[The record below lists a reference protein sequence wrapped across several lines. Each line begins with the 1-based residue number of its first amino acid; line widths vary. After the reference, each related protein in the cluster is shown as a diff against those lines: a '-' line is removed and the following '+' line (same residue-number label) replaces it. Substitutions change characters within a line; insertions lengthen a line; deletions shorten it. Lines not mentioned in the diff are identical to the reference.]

1 MFRQLT
7 LLVAVPLS
15 LTAQTP
21 QQTPQG
27 QQMGDTTMHPISLAE
42 AIRLASDRNVSNI
55 IASNS
60 VRSATN
66 SVRSARAQL
75 IPQVTASAGQSK
87 SYGDRVGQSN
97 QIVSFV
103 PAWSYNTGVQSSMTI
118 FDAGKMFA
126 DIKTA
131 NANVIAAE
139 AGVVNTEFSVS
150 LQVKLAYNLILAN
163 KESEAAAQA
172 QLEAANVQ
180 LQTSIAKV
188 NAGAANVSDSLRG
201 IVQVG
206 TAQLAL
212 LTAQNASRTAAAAL
226 TRLVGTPYF
235 VTAQLQD
242 TVERPPQ
249 AIDSAQVLQ
258 LALDGPGIRQEQATI
273 VANEAAIRS
282 ARTAYLPTVTAGFNF
297 GGSGTSAIY
306 GFNSNPFPYTRT
318 INVSLNYPLF
328 NRFTRENN
336 IAVGADQ
343 PREHAGHAQGRPAGR
358 AAEHLTAIATMR
370 NAEETMRVQQINVE
384 ASQEDLRVQQQRYNL
399 GASVLLD
406 VLNSQLE
413 LVDGAAATDP
423 GTTQLPQRAGA
434 DRVLHRPRPPVTRQQ
449 PSTSMGWAEAESPRP
464 RF

>member
-21 QQTPQG
+21 QQTPQT
-27 QQMGDTTMHPISLAE
+27 QQMGDTSMHSISLAE
-42 AIRLASDRNVSNI
+42 AIRLANDRNVSNI
-55 IASNS
+55 IASNT
-60 VRSATN
+60 VRSAN
-66 SVRSARAQL
+66 YSVRSARAAL
-75 IPQVTASAGQSK
+75 IPQVLASAGQTK

-103 PAWSYNTGVQSSMTI
+103 PAWSYNTGIQSSMTI

-242 TVERPPQ
+242 TIERPPQ

-258 LALDGPGIRQEQATI
+258 FALDGPGIRQEQATI

-282 ARTAYLPTVTAGFNF
+282 AKTAYLPTVTAGFNL

-336 IAVGADQ
+336 IAAAQLNLENTQATLKDDQ
-343 PREHAGHAQGRPAGR
+343 LAAQQNI
-358 AAEHLTAIATMR
+358 LTAIATMR

-413 LVDGAAATDP
+413 LVTA
-423 GTTQLPQRAGA
+423 
-434 DRVLHRPRPPVTRQQ
+434 RQQ
-449 PSTSMGWAEAESPRP
+449 LIQARLNYRNARAQIESYIGRDLP
-464 RF
+464 